1 MKTNHSTF
9 NFEMKASNEDKE
21 FFYFEGYGAT
31 FNNVDFGGDA
41 ISSGAFAKTLMQS
54 KVIPVL
60 YQHNTREPVGIFTE
74 LKEDSHG
81 LFVKGK
87 LPKEDSL
94 VRDRIIPQMK
104 IGSIAKMSIGYMVK
118 DSEIKSGVRVLKE
131 LELFEISLVTFPMND
146 RANITFMKDFSFNDF
161 NDEEK
166 KEIVNSIKEF
176 YKESGTSC
184 PMAADK
190 IDITKVEQ
198 TVKSVRDAE
207 ELLKESGFSQS
218 ASKAMISII
227 KQASDKEDN
236 QIKFLSSLALLS
248 K

>member
-1 MKTNHSTF
+1 MKTKHSTF
-9 NFEMKASNEDKE
+9 NFEIKESSEDKE

-41 ISSGAFAKTLMQS
+41 IAQGAFSKSLMQS
-54 KVIPVL
+54 KVVPVL

-118 DSEIKSGVRVLKE
+118 DSEVKSGVRILKE

-146 RANITFMKDFSFNDF
+146 RANITAIKDFSFNDF
-161 NDEEK
+161 NDDEK
-166 KEIVNSIKEF
+166 KEIIDSIKEF
-176 YKESGTSC
+176 YKESGMSC
-184 PMAADK
+184 PMSEEKFDK
-190 IDITKVEQ
+190 TKVEES
-198 TVKSVRDAE
+198 VKSVRDAE
-207 ELLKESGFSQS
+207 ELLKEAGFSQS
-218 ASKAMISII
+218 ASKTMISII
-227 KQASDKEDN
+227 KQTSDIEEK
-236 QIKFLSSLALLS
+236 QVSFISALALLS